1 VTGDKTCAAR
11 QDHAMTAP
19 PTLRWALIG
28 ASDIAATQI
37 LPALRQLG
45 HEAVVVVG
53 ADAER
58 VARYAAHNCIGRGT
72 SSVEEGLGSGV
83 DAVYVST
90 TNERHAAG
98 VHAAVGAG
106 CHVLCEKPL
115 ATSLDQARSM
125 VDAAAAAGVVMATN
139 HHLRNSPVHRTL
151 RTLVADGAL
160 GRLLGVR
167 VANTNLLSE
176 RLRGWRLGADAGAGV
191 VLDLTVHDA
200 DTVRFV
206 TGQEVAEVAAIGVG
220 QGMATGGVDAV
231 AVAGRLTGNAT
242 LNLHDAFTTPHARSA
257 FEIFGTE
264 GSALATDAMSQTPD
278 GDVVVRRTGQ
288 EGVLVDVGERENL
301 YVRGIRAFAEAVA
314 GDGEPPCTGA
324 DGVRSLSVALAVME
338 SLTTGR
344 QISLGITDDVA

>member
-1 VTGDKTCAAR
+1 
-11 QDHAMTAP
+11 MTAP
-19 PTLRWALIG
+19 PPLRWALLG
-28 ASDIAATQI
+28 ASDIAATQV
-37 LPALRQLG
+37 LPALRKLG
-45 HEAVVVVG
+45 HEAVAVVASDG
-53 ADAER
+53 ER
-58 VARYAAHNCIGRGT
+58 AARYAAQNGVGRGT
-72 SSVEEGLGSGV
+72 SSVEEALGSGV

-90 TNERHAAG
+90 TNERHPAG

-167 VANTNLLSE
+167 VANTNMLSE
-176 RLRGWRLGADAGAGV
+176 RLRGWRLGTEAGAGV

-206 TGQEVAEVAAIGVG
+206 TGREVVEVAAIGVG
-220 QGMATGGVDAV
+220 QGLTNGGVDAV
-231 AVAGRLTGNAT
+231 TVAGRLTGDMT
-242 LNLHDAFTTPHARSA
+242 LHLHDAYTTPHAQSA
-257 FEIFGTE
+257 LEVFGTE
-264 GSALATDAMSQTPD
+264 ASALATDAMSQTPC
-278 GDVVVRRTGQ
+278 GEVMVRRTGQ
-288 EGVLVDVGERENL
+288 VGVFVDVGERENL
-301 YVRGIRAFAEAVA
+301 YVRGIRAFADAVA
-314 GDGEPPCTGA
+314 GNGEPPCTGV
-324 DGVRSLSVALAVME
+324 DGVRSLAVALAVME

-344 QISLGITDDVA
+344 RISLGISDVFA